1 MRIFVS
7 DFANTFRWKTERNS
21 LCLIAQLAQLR
32 SQFVAFAIKLLTL
45 MPPAK
50 RPAAKKQMTLQTTQ
64 ERRGLKKPAASQSG
78 LVLKKPAAATHSD
91 VDEPIAT
98 DPLLKEIR
106 LYDSQGFSF
115 TEVLDCLSEEYNDAK
130 NYTETLKDKGPDGQ
144 SFDNRSNVLFCVV
157 FFGATNW
164 PNECDRL
171 SFFDS
176 DKSRYRK
183 CKMKRWSLWK
193 AGALEAHGWRKLP
206 QGWRWSW
213 QWMSAEFKRSPDW
226 AKHFN

>member
-1 MRIFVS
+1 
-7 DFANTFRWKTERNS
+7 
-21 LCLIAQLAQLR
+21 
-32 SQFVAFAIKLLTL
+32 

-64 ERRGLKKPAASQSG
+64 ERRGLKKPAASQSE

-130 NYTETLKDKGPDGQ
+130 NYTESFKDKGPDGQ
-144 SFDNRSNVLFCVV
+144 
-157 FFGATNW
+157 
-164 PNECDRL
+164 
-171 SFFDS
+171 
-176 DKSRYRK
+176 YRK

-213 QWMSAEFKRSPDW
+213 QWMSAEFKRSPDL